1 MAERSESLVKA
12 QKKWKDRNQIMK
24 SVAFHR
30 EHDKD
35 LLDYIERS
43 GRPFG
48 AIVKDGIRELMLLD
62 PEDIE
67 DLEEPED

>member
-1 MAERSESLVKA
+1 
-12 QKKWKDRNQIMK
+12 MK